1 MRCLE
6 SVLSC
11 LAIMVS
17 QNRTPTMPLNSTSSG
32 SQCQH
37 ISIEG
42 KKKKCR
48 IRTHISS
55 DIAFVSG
62 ALEISISHPLSHVL
76 AATAVFSLKT
86 SQLYFVW
93 V

>member
-1 MRCLE
+1 MSRKRSLM
-6 SVLSC
+6 SRYHGISK
-11 LAIMVS
+11 
-17 QNRTPTMPLNSTSSG
+17 QNPNHAAELHVFRLTMSAYK
-32 SQCQH
+32 H
-37 ISIEG
+37 RG

-62 ALEISISHPLSHVL
+62 ALEISISHPLSHLL